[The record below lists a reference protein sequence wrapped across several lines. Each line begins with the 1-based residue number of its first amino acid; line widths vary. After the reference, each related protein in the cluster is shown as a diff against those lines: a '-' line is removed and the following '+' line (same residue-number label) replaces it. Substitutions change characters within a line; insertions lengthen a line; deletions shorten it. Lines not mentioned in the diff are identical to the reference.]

1 MAKGVKRSRFPLIC
15 GSSFMLGFGPKV
27 CAYKEEI
34 KYFRS
39 VAIAIVRVD
48 EVEAS
53 MNDVIDVSMLSVIS
67 IKQINE

>member
-1 MAKGVKRSRFPLIC
+1 MRLELYV
-15 GSSFMLGFGPKV
+15 GFWCPKV

-34 KYFRS
+34 KYFRG

-48 EVEAS
+48 GVEAS

-67 IKQINE
+67 IKQINKINE